1 MKPFIRILLFGLVLF
16 FAHSCLDYHVTTTIR
31 PDGSLDRV
39 VRIERADSG
48 SFDTGSMILPQGEG
62 WVIEAGW
69 QQFPGEDEDSIK
81 KYVMTARKHFGG
93 YQELNRELMTDS
105 LNQGKIKIATS
116 LEKKFRWFFTSYR
129 FTETYQRH
137 FPFDYFPM
145 TDFLTEEEIACNLNP
160 DDFIYSPEENRFV
173 RISSLDVLPE
183 LNREDSTRANQLES
197 ELEAKMNAWMSR
209 NAWEEFSMIAFE
221 ALESMEPGLGLVFAK
236 KKDSLFTT
244 GNLAQFLSPGDEDI
258 RKTLFSVSRMLEI
271 DEDDFYAADSANF
284 ERFFNRF
291 EHLLDPLTDNF
302 KNTFNMPGKLTASN
316 ALQIEGNACNWEIR
330 FDQFFNEDYTMVAE
344 SMIIHTWA
352 IIVSILAMI
361 LALLAIIFSLRK
373 GDS

>member
-1 MKPFIRILLFGLVLF
+1 MKPFIRILLFGLVLS

-69 QQFPGEDEDSIK
+69 EQFPGEDEDSIK

-183 LNREDSTRANQLES
+183 LNREDSTRADQLES
-197 ELEAKMNAWMSR
+197 ELEAKMNAWMSM
-209 NAWEEFSMIAFE
+209 NAWEEFSMIALE
-221 ALESMEPGLGLVFAK
+221 ALESMEPGLGNTFSA
-236 KKDSLFTT
+236 KKDSIFST
-244 GNLAQFLSPGDEDI
+244 GNLSQFLSPGDRDPREI
-258 RKTLFSVSRMLEI
+258 LNIVSRMMELDRE
-271 DEDDFYAADSANF
+271 EMYAADSA
-284 ERFFNRF
+284 RF
-291 EHLLDPLTDNF
+291 ETFFTVFEDLFDPLQDSF
-302 KNTFNMPGKLTASN
+302 KNTFLMPGKLTSSN
-316 ALQIEGNACNWEIR
+316 AEVIEVNTCSWEIR
-330 FDQFFNEDYTMVAE
+330 FEQFFHDDYTMFAE
-344 SMIIHTWA
+344 SRINHSWA
-352 IIVSILAMI
+352 IVVSILVGIMS
-361 LALLAIIFSLRK
+361 LLAVIFSSGKKSL
-373 GDS
+373 